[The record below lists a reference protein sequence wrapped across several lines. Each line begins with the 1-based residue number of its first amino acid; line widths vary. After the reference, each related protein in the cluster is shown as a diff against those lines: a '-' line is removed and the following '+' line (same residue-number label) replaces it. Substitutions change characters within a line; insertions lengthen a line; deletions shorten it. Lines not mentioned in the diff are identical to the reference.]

1 MQSLSLRMRLVH
13 WLGFFLLLL
22 SATFF
27 TSDLIGRIIQY
38 VVALVVLVHDFD
50 EKKWGVDSLAHLSRY
65 LQHFGRKDLTHTPD
79 FDARF
84 NAEVSHLLG
93 VVDNFRGVIRNA
105 LGEIKGSSQEN
116 AHISSRLHQLAT
128 EIHRRLED
136 DAATAA
142 SAQSEIAG
150 IGSIA
155 STLASD
161 VERNLAVITEA
172 NQGLQQ
178 SKQNVLDMTHSIR
191 TQADTNNSLAEQLN
205 RLTGDAERI
214 KQVLVVVSEIA
225 EQTNLLALNAAIE
238 AARAGE
244 QGRGFAVVADE
255 VRKLAERTK
264 QSLAE
269 IHGAIVAITGGID
282 GATSQ
287 MQAQIATFGTLA
299 QNAGT
304 AEDRLADSVASV
316 AQLEDMVAGIARVAR
331 TVEQNLQQVSG
342 SMAAAEASAR
352 SSQSGAQELT
362 GLAGDMKRMSDALS
376 GKLAEFTT

>member
-1 MQSLSLRMRLVH
+1 MRSLFLRMRLVH
-13 WLGFFLLLL
+13 WVGFVLLLT

-27 TSDLIGRIIQY
+27 TSDLIGRVIQY
-38 VVALVVLVHDFD
+38 LVALVVLVHDFD
-50 EKKWGVDSLAHLSRY
+50 EKRWGVDSLHRLSSY
-65 LQHFGRKDLTHTPD
+65 LQHFTRKDLTHQPD

-84 NAEVSHLLG
+84 NAEVTQVLA
-93 VVDNFRGVIRNA
+93 VVDNFRSVIRNA
-105 LGEIKGSSQEN
+105 LGEIKGTSQEN
-116 AHISSRLHQLAT
+116 AHISSRLNALAG
-128 EIHRRLED
+128 EISRRLEEE
-136 DAATAA
+136 AA
-142 SAQSEIAG
+142 SASAAQAEVGS

-155 STLASD
+155 STLAGD
-161 VERNLAVITEA
+161 AERNLAVISEA

-178 SKQNVLDMTHSIR
+178 TRQNVLGMTHTIR
-191 TQADTNNSLAEQLN
+191 NHANINNSLADQLN
-205 RLTGDAERI
+205 RLTNDAERI

-269 IHGAIVAITGGID
+269 IHGAIVAITGGIE

-287 MQAQIATFGTLA
+287 MQAQMSAFDALEQSAG
-299 QNAGT
+299 NA
-304 AEDRLADSVASV
+304 ESILNSSVDSVGQV
-316 AQLEDMVAGIARVAR
+316 EGLVNGIAQVAR
-331 TVEQNLQQVSG
+331 EVERNLQQVART
-342 SMAAAEASAR
+342 MASAEASAR
-352 SSQSGAQELT
+352 GNQSSAGALSD
-362 GLAGDMKRMSDALS
+362 LAGDLKQMADDLA